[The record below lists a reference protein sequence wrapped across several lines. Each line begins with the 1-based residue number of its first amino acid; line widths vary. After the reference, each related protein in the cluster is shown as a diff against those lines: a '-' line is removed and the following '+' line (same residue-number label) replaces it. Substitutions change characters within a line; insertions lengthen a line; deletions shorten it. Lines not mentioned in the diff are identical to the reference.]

1 MTGKLA
7 LIGILTT
14 AAVAGNAQQFNWLR
28 DANGRNMEFVQQG
41 GAASKYSFFDGSSY
55 GKVWV
60 DSSAWSIQVGGL
72 LEAVLSIKPGTQTPP
87 LPSQRSYMIHTA
99 LTNLDAK
106 WNTLAQQVSL
116 GAVLYEEHLTW
127 QTIEGY
133 DQFLVRWNVP
143 ELIDH
148 KWISLVEDQ
157 PNTVQLGTS
166 RVVQGTSAQFPTDI
180 YTTSVTQ
187 GSAVDFPDVNVSIA
201 NPVPEPATIAAFGIG
216 LAALLR
222 RRRRPATSELRRP
235 EATQ

>member
-1 MTGKLA
+1 MRSKLFSKIVISA
-7 LIGILTT
+7 LLT
-14 AAVAGNAQQFNWLR
+14 AAAVVGNAQQFNWLR

-116 GAVLYEEHLTW
+116 GPVLYEEHLTW

-148 KWISLVEDQ
+148 KWISIVEDQ
-157 PNTVQLGTS
+157 PNTVQLGTT
-166 RVVQGTSAQFPTDI
+166 RIVQGTSVQGPTDI

-187 GSAVDFPDVNVSIA
+187 GSAVDFPNVNVSIA
-201 NPVPEPATIAAFGIG
+201 NPVPEPSTLAVLALGG
-216 LAALLR
+216 LGLFR
-222 RRRRPATSELRRP
+222 RRDKTRIR
-235 EATQ
+235 